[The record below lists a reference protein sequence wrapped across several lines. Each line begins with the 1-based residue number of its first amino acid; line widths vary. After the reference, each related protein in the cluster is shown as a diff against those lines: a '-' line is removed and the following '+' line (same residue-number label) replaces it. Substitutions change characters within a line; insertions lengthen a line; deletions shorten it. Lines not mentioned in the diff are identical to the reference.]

1 MVYLILNGI
10 EITTKLQLEELIVN
24 LPEESKIALITL
36 FELESQKKL
45 QE

>member
-10 EITTKLQLEELIVN
+10 EITTKSQLEDLIVD
-24 LPEESKIALITL
+24 LPEESKMALIAV
-36 FELESQKKL
+36 FELESQKKS